1 MYCATLVQHFSSLFL
16 YNCET
21 SDFRKEAYEKDK
33 RNMTNAKFIAVANDV
48 KTKALKF
55 MVQSKSLYYFP
66 SDATSPSFVFALCLA
81 L

>member
-1 MYCATLVQHFSSLFL
+1 MKKTNESV
-16 YNCET
+16 
-21 SDFRKEAYEKDK
+21 
-33 RNMTNAKFIAVANDV
+33 TNAKFIAVANDV
-48 KTKALKF
+48 KTKVLKF

>member
-1 MYCATLVQHFSSLFL
+1 MNDRKRKNRLCVKK
-16 YNCET
+16 NKNVT
-21 SDFRKEAYEKDK
+21 S
-33 RNMTNAKFIAVANDV
+33 AKFIATANDV

-66 SDATSPSFVFALCLA
+66 TLSDAASPSFVFALCLA